1 MLLLAFQ
8 QASAAP
14 GFRAQENPR
23 DIGVAELPM
32 RRIGFTVRPR
42 LRRGFGRR
50 TKIPLPL
57 PRDIGVAELPMRRI
71 GFTVR
76 PRLRRGFGRR
86 TKIPLPL
93 PVDNERTPAINAVKK
108 STSPSPRK

>member
-1 MLLLAFQ
+1 MNHISVLLCCMLLLAFQ

-23 DIGVAELPM
+23 DI
-32 RRIGFTVRPR
+32 
-42 LRRGFGRR
+42 
-50 TKIPLPL
+50 
-57 PRDIGVAELPMRRI
+57 DVAELPMRRI

-93 PVDNERTPAINAVKK
+93 PVDNERTPAINTVKK